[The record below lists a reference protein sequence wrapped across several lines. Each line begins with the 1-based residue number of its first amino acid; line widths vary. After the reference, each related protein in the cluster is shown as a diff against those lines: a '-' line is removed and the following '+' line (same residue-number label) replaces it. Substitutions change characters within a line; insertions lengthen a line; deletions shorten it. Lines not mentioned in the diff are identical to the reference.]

1 MICYKCNHEAGK
13 EKTCPLCGADLSV
26 FQKIIRL
33 SNMYYN
39 DGLQKAEVRNLSGAI
54 ISLKKSL
61 KFNKYNIDARNL
73 LGLVYYEMGEIV
85 DALSEW
91 VISKSYQEE
100 DNIAGRYLD
109 ELRQNRAQLEVNNQT
124 IKKYNQALLY
134 CRQDSRDLA
143 IIQLKKV
150 LSLNPKLVKGHQL
163 LALLYMQE
171 DKLDLAK
178 KSLRNAGKI
187 DANNTITLR
196 YLKEVNARLK
206 ENSNGKKRKDDDL
219 ISYQSGNETIIMPKR
234 FQETSIGSNLA
245 YLLIGLIV
253 GALVIGFLII
263 PEVENRLKD
272 DWSQKQQE
280 HTESLAN
287 KDIVIEQLEGEI
299 VKLQEELQ
307 IALTPKEEE
316 DKLPEQLVA
325 YDMLLSAFVAYATED
340 YILAGTN
347 LNKVDVNL
355 LTDSAKSM
363 HATLWTAIADEY
375 YTTLYNQGYASYTEG
390 KNSQNVALFQD
401 AVTKLQEV
409 VNYNIDFQEGYGA
422 YYLAQSYRRSGDIES
437 ARQYYQYI
445 IDHYPGT
452 KRAETAAKYVNA
464 AQ

>member
-1 MICYKCNHEAGK
+1 MNCYKCNHEAGK
-13 EKTCPLCGADLSV
+13 EKTCPVCGADLSV
-26 FQKIIRL
+26 FQKVIRL
-33 SNMYYN
+33 SNVYYN

-54 ISLKKSL
+54 ISLRKSL
-61 KFNKYNIDARNL
+61 KFNKYNIEARNL
-73 LGLVYYEMGEIV
+73 LGLVYYEMGETV

-91 VISKSYQEE
+91 VISKSYKEE

-109 ELRQNRAQLEVNNQT
+109 EIRQNRGQLEANNQT

-178 KSLRNAGKI
+178 KSLRSAGKI

-206 ENSNGKKRKDDDL
+206 ESSNGKKRKDDDL

-234 FQETSIGSNLA
+234 FQDSSIGSNLI

-263 PEVENRLKD
+263 PEVEKRAKEAWN
-272 DWSQKQQE
+272 QKQVE
-280 HTESLAN
+280 INESFAA
-287 KDIVIEQLEGEI
+287 KDTVIETLEQKI
-299 VKLQEELQ
+299 VNLQEELK

-325 YDMLLSAFVAYATED
+325 YDMLLSAFVAYVTED

-363 HATLWTAIADEY
+363 HTTLWAAIADEY
-375 YTTLYNQGYASYTEG
+375 YATMYATGYASYQD
-390 KNSQNVALFQD
+390 KNYTD
-401 AVTKLQEV
+401 AIAKLQV
-409 VNYNIDFQEGYGA
+409 VVDYNIDFEEGYGA
-422 YYLAQSYRRSGDIES
+422 YYLAQSYRKGGDLES
-437 ARQYYQYI
+437 ARQYYQYV

-452 KRAETAAKYVNA
+452 KRADTAKKYVNA
-464 AQ
+464 EP

>member
-13 EKTCPLCGADLSV
+13 NGVCPICGADLSV
-26 FQKIIRL
+26 FQKVIRL

-73 LGLVYYEMGEIV
+73 LGLVYYEMGETV

-100 DNIAGRYLD
+100 DNIAGKYLD
-109 ELRQNRAQLEVNNQT
+109 EIRQNRAQLNANNQT

-150 LSLNPKLVKGHQL
+150 LSLNPNLVKGHQL

-178 KSLRNAGKI
+178 KCLRAAGKI

-196 YLKEVNARLK
+196 YLKEVNLRLK
-206 ENSNGKKRKDDDL
+206 EMSGGRKKKDDDL

-234 FQETSIGSNLA
+234 FQEFSVGVTLL
-245 YLLIGLIV
+245 YVLIGLLV
-253 GALVIGFLII
+253 GASVIGFLIV
-263 PEVENRLKD
+263 PEI
-272 DWSQKQQE
+272 QKQAGDKLNQAQVE
-280 HTESLAN
+280 ANENLAAMN
-287 KDIVIEQLEGEI
+287 QTIEEKEQLI
-299 VKLQEELQ
+299 AELQ
-307 IALTPKEEE
+307 GKLEAAIKENEKVE
-316 DKLPEQLVA
+316 VVNPEQLAA
-325 YDMLLSAFVAYATED
+325 YDMLMSAFVAYASGD

-347 LNKVDVNL
+347 LKLVDANL
-355 LTDSAKSM
+355 LTESSKEMYS
-363 HATLWTAIADEY
+363 TLWGAMAENYYLTMYDTGYAAYKDKDYVTAIKNLQTVVD
-375 YTTLYNQGYASYTEG
+375 YN
-390 KNSQNVALFQD
+390 LD
-401 AVTKLQEV
+401 
-409 VNYNIDFQEGYGA
+409 YNEGYGA
-422 YYLAQSYRRSGDIES
+422 YYLAQSYRKGGDLES
-437 ARQYYQYI
+437 ARQYYQYV
-445 IDHYPGT
+445 IDKYPDT
-452 KRAETAAKYVNA
+452 ERAKTSKKYVNA
-464 AQ
+464 EP

>member
-13 EKTCPLCGADLSV
+13 ENTCPLCGADLSV
-26 FQKIIRL
+26 FQKVIRL

-73 LGLVYYEMGEIV
+73 LGLVHYEMGETV

-100 DNIAGRYLD
+100 DNIADRYLD
-109 ELRQNRAQLEVNNQT
+109 EIRQNRAQLQANNQT

-134 CRQDSRDLA
+134 CQQGSRDLA

-150 LSLNPKLVKGHQL
+150 ISLNPKLVKGHQL

-178 KSLRNAGKI
+178 KSLRSAGKI

-196 YLKEVNARLK
+196 YLKEVNARMK

-234 FQETSIGSNLA
+234 FQDSSVGFNLT
-245 YLLIGLIV
+245 YLLIGLVI
-253 GALVIGFLII
+253 GALVIGFLVI
-263 PEVENRLKD
+263 PEIEKRSQEEWKQKLVEINESISAKD
-272 DWSQKQQE
+272 TTIEDLEQQI
-280 HTESLAN
+280 LN
-287 KDIVIEQLEGEI
+287 
-299 VKLQEELQ
+299 LQEELRV
-307 IALTPKEEE
+307 ALLPKEDET
-316 DKLPEQLVA
+316 LSEQLQA
-325 YDMLLSAFVAYATED
+325 YDMLLSAFVAYTTED
-340 YILAGTN
+340 YISAGTN
-347 LNKVDVNL
+347 LNMVDVNL
-355 LTDSAKSM
+355 LTDSAKAM
-363 HATLWTAIADEY
+363 HTTLWTEIAEDY
-375 YTTLYNQGYASYTEG
+375 YNTLYNTGYASYETG
-390 KNSQNVALFQD
+390 DYAD
-401 AVTKLQEV
+401 AVAKLQEV
-409 VNYNIDFQEGYGA
+409 VNYNIDFQEGNSA
-422 YYLAQSYRRSGDIES
+422 YYLAQAYRKNGDLES
-437 ARQYYQYI
+437 ARQYYQYV
-445 IDHYPGT
+445 IDHYPGS

-464 AQ
+464 ET